1 MNEVRYMSEGF
12 LSQKSGLRTALNW
25 LFLVS
30 GTALAGLLSVKGSL
44 VWVAAGIL
52 LALATL
58 VFFTFRY
65 RFLERTF
72 STFIRWQAA
81 ASAVLAV
88 YGAFCYGDIFY
99 YHLQSLAAEMSDS
112 TLTGLVG
119 RFGLLFTA
127 VAAIVSIPAL
137 FVYLYWFI
145 GWFSARMREVFHAS
159 DRVERWYL
167 VIAFVLFAVAITLV
181 YSKTNVFYA
190 ANASSDSVWDKIDIV
205 YSSDSSMLTEQ
216 NVFYNIA
223 ASENDIRQPLFGAF
237 AAPFALATS
246 LLSRAIPAA
255 NAYPTMMQVLQ
266 GALLA
271 LSLVLVVRLTGAKG
285 AIKALLLALFS
296 LLYPTM
302 LFLLNV
308 EQYIFSVFWL
318 ILLVWMLAEG
328 GERGK
333 DTAWVAAAGSTLTSG
348 IFLLLLPEKGTAKER
363 IKQGALA
370 VLQFALFM
378 ILLGRVAMVLSS
390 GESIRFIMQFAG
402 EKLPF
407 VARAM
412 QYSAFVSSCLIAPVT
427 EITRYVNG
435 VMVYQQAA
443 ITQWSVFGIVCFA
456 AAIAG
461 FFMNRKSRY
470 AQICAGWVAFSV
482 LLLCLVGWGTSENA
496 LVLYSLYF
504 SWAFISLIIMLI
516 MRVFEKFR
524 PVQIGVFSVAT
535 VVLAVVNAQT
545 IMDLIRFGL
554 EYYPR
559 G

>member
-1 MNEVRYMSEGF
+1 MSEGF
-12 LSQKSGLRTALNW
+12 LSQKSGLRVALNW
-25 LFLVS
+25 LFLLS
-30 GTALAGLLSVKGSL
+30 GTALAGLLSVKGVL
-44 VWVAAGIL
+44 IGIIAGIL
-52 LALATL
+52 VALATL
-58 VFFTFRY
+58 AILTFKHH
-65 RFLERTF
+65 FLERTF
-72 STFIRWQAA
+72 SKFFRWQAA
-81 ASAVLAV
+81 LSAVLAA
-88 YGAFCYGDIFY
+88 YGAFCYADIFY
-99 YHLQSLAAEMSDS
+99 YHLQSLAGEISSA
-112 TLTGLVG
+112 TVTGLIG
-119 RFGLLFTA
+119 RFGLLFTI
-127 VAAIVSIPAL
+127 VAAMVSIPAL

-145 GWFSARMREVFHAS
+145 GWFSERMREVFHAS

-167 VIAFVLFAVAITLV
+167 VIAFVLFAVVITLV
-181 YSKTNVFYA
+181 YSKTTVFYA
-190 ANASSDSVWDKIDIV
+190 ANASSDNVWDKIDIV

-223 ASENDIRQPLFGAF
+223 ASENDIRQPLLGAF

-246 LLSRAIPAA
+246 LLSRAIPAPS
-255 NAYPTMMQVLQ
+255 AYPTMMQILQ
-266 GALLA
+266 GVFLA
-271 LSLVLVVRLTGAKG
+271 LSLVLIVRLTGAKG
-285 AIKALLLALFS
+285 VLKTLLLVLLS

-318 ILLVWMLAEG
+318 ILLVWMIVEG
-328 GERGK
+328 SEPGK

-348 IFLLLLPEKGTAKER
+348 IFLFLLPERGITKEK
-363 IKQGALA
+363 IKQGARA

-378 ILLGRVAMVLSS
+378 VLLGRFAMVLSS
-390 GESIRFIMQFAG
+390 GESIRFLMQFAG

-412 QYSAFVSSCLIAPVT
+412 QYSAFVSSCLIAPVA

-443 ITQWSVFGIVCFA
+443 ITQWSIFGIVCFA

-461 FFMNRKSRY
+461 FFMNRKNRY

-516 MRVFEKFR
+516 MRVFEKLR
-524 PVQIGVFSVAT
+524 AVQIGVFSIASVA
-535 VVLAVVNAQT
+535 LAVVNAQS

-554 EYYPR
+554 ENYPR

>member
-1 MNEVRYMSEGF
+1 MSEGF
-12 LSQKSGLRTALNW
+12 LSQKSGLRVALNW
-25 LFLVS
+25 LFLLS
-30 GTALAGLLSVKGSL
+30 GTALAGLLSVKGVL
-44 VWVAAGIL
+44 IGIIAGIL
-52 LALATL
+52 VALATL
-58 VFFTFRY
+58 AILTFKHH
-65 RFLERTF
+65 FLERTF
-72 STFIRWQAA
+72 SKFVRWQAA
-81 ASAVLAV
+81 LSAVLAA

-99 YHLQSLAAEMSDS
+99 YHLQSLAGEISSA
-112 TLTGLVG
+112 TVTGLIG
-119 RFGLLFTA
+119 RFGLLFTI

-145 GWFSARMREVFHAS
+145 GWFSERMREVFHAS
-159 DRVERWYL
+159 DRVERWYF
-167 VIAFVLFAVAITLV
+167 VIAFVIFAVVITLV
-181 YSKTNVFYA
+181 YAKTTVFYA
-190 ANASSDSVWDKIDIV
+190 ANASAASDWDKIDIV
-205 YSSDSSMLTEQ
+205 YSSDSTMLTQQ
-216 NVFYNIA
+216 NVFYNVA

-237 AAPFALATS
+237 AAPFALAIS
-246 LLSRAIPAA
+246 LLSRAIPLP
-255 NAYPTMMQVLQ
+255 NAYPAMLQILQ
-266 GALLA
+266 GAFLA
-271 LSLVLVVRLTGAKG
+271 LSLVLVVRMTGVTG
-285 AIKALLLALFS
+285 IRKALTLVLFS
-296 LLYPTM
+296 FLYPSM
-302 LFLLNV
+302 LYLLNV

-318 ILLVWMLAEG
+318 ILLVWMIVEG
-328 GERGK
+328 GERGR

-348 IFLLLLPEKGTAKER
+348 IFLLLLPGEGTYKKKV
-363 IKQGALA
+363 KQAADA
-370 VLQFALFM
+370 VVQFAVFT

-390 GESIRFIMQFAG
+390 AERVVFLIRFTG
-402 EKLPF
+402 DKLSF
-407 VARAM
+407 LAKAM
-412 QYSAFVSSCLIAPVT
+412 QYSTFVSSCLIAPVA

-443 ITQWSVFGIVCFA
+443 ITQWSIFGVVCLA

-461 FFMNRKSRY
+461 FLTNRKNRY